1 MDIKDI
7 QKWKAQE
14 KKDKVL
20 YVRIPIKSFQ
30 WLKEN
35 KVSITKFVNYSLEE
49 VMKQK
54 NNNKT
59 K

>member
-7 QKWKAQE
+7 EKWKSKEA
-14 KKDKVL
+14 KDKVL
-20 YVRIPIKSFQ
+20 YVRIPEKSFQ

-35 KVSITKFVNYSLEE
+35 KVSITKFVNYALEE

-54 NNNKT
+54 K
-59 K
+59 